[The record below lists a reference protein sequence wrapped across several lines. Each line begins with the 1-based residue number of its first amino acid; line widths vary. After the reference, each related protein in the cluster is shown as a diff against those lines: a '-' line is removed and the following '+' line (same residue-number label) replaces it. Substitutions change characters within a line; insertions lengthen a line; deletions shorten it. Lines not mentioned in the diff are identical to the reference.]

1 MSLQLYQVDTRN
13 CLLDFKSLNTMDH
26 PDARR
31 VEHMTRASMRNS
43 MSESEKP
50 PVGKSTERYG
60 MGGGGGQYYSCANAC
75 PHSQNSVKKY

>member
-1 MSLQLYQVDTRN
+1 MGLQLYQVDTRN

-43 MSESEKP
+43 VSELEKQSI
-50 PVGKSTERYG
+50 G
-60 MGGGGGQYYSCANAC
+60 
-75 PHSQNSVKKY
+75 